1 MSKGLAKLEKA
12 VELEGKA
19 LVDLSKKS
27 YQMMA
32 RGWWEFAKAITL
44 TDARKA
50 WEVVGFKTFKDFCEE
65 NYPSVAYVTL
75 VKYTHIVD
83 EFYEI
88 FEAKLK
94 KDDKYKLPAYEAC
107 YMLTASKDKIEEEE
121 FSKMKKELVEE
132 KVSVATFT
140 DRIKALKTKHSPT
153 PKAKAEDLEE
163 ELSKDIEEELDEEV
177 EETEIDAAGG
187 EEIDAE
193 DIDKS
198 ESTLESLLQSIPIKL
213 EALTEDLTQ
222 VIAEVSK
229 KNLDNTDIQV
239 MAEKLDEFCSK
250 ADKFFTKLEKLEG

>member
-12 VELEGKA
+12 VELEGKP

-32 RGWWEFAKAITL
+32 RGWWEFAKAIAL

-65 NYPSVAYVTL
+65 TYPSVAYITL

-132 KVSVATFT
+132 KVSVATFS
-140 DRIKALKTKHSPT
+140 DRIKALKAKVSP
-153 PKAKAEDLEE
+153 AKADPEELEE
-163 ELSKDIEEELDEEV
+163 ELSKDIEHELDEEEV
-177 EETEIDAAGG
+177 DEADIGEGG

-198 ESTLESLLQSIPIKL
+198 ESTLESLLQSIPVKL

-222 VIAEVSK
+222 VITDITK

-239 MAEKLDEFCSK
+239 MAEKLDEFCAK
-250 ADKFFTKLEKLEG
+250 ADKFFTKLEKLEA